1 MDSSQKLTNT
11 DVKKLNKNRIFRL
24 IYNSDK
30 ISRQEIADQLGL
42 SLPTVNQN
50 LKMLME
56 DGLIEYVGNFT
67 STGGRRAQAITID
80 NNARKAISVNIKADY
95 INVDVVGLKGQIIYS
110 MAVKAHFSKSSAYI
124 EKLTDAVRHAVDYV
138 GADADDIL
146 GVGITVPG
154 ILDDEKQILISA
166 PPLKAKNY
174 DFTRLISAID
184 YPVVVMNDARAEA
197 YAGHWFNGKP
207 EDEKIY
213 IMLGEGVGG
222 AYINASAIRNG
233 VHNRGGEF
241 GHMVI
246 HPGGKQCL
254 CGKKGC
260 FEAYVSEKVLSSE
273 LDMTL
278 DNFFEL
284 AAQGNKNNSD
294 VLDEYMDNLALG
306 INNIYTMMDCD
317 IVLGGTVAPYLK
329 QYENSIKEACHSAF
343 SASVSMI
350 SPGTSHGFPFSSTA
364 TIVRYALLIGLRMP
378 SIDSTYVSTRTSM
391 EVCPTYVIFAIITIS
406 SFT

>member
-184 YPVVVMNDARAEA
+184 YPVIVMNDARAEA

-246 HPGGKQCL
+246 HPRGKQCL

-284 AAQGNKNNSD
+284 AAQGNKNSSD

-329 QYENSIKEACHSAF
+329 QYENSIKERLVNDYSFDTDADYLR
-343 SASVSMI
+343 I
-350 SPGTSHGFPFSSTA
+350 SDGGGRKSGLGA
-364 TIVRYALLIGLRMP
+364 ALSFVARF
-378 SIDSTYVSTRTSM
+378 IDGV
-391 EVCPTYVIFAIITIS
+391 E
-406 SFT
+406 

>member
-67 STGGRRAQAITID
+67 STGGRRAQAITIN
-80 NNARKAISVNIKADY
+80 NNARKAISVNIKTDY

-124 EKLTDAVRHAVDYV
+124 EKLTDVVRHAVDYV

-174 DFTRLISAID
+174 DFTKLISAID

-197 YAGHWFNGKP
+197 YADHWFNGKS

-213 IMLGEGVGG
+213 IMLGEGVAG

-260 FEAYVSEKVLSSE
+260 LEAYVSEKVLSSE

-284 AAQGNKNNSD
+284 AAQGKPD
-294 VLDEYMDNLALG
+294 YVDMLEEYIDNLALG

-317 IVLGGTVAPYLK
+317 IVLGGTVAPYIK
-329 QYENSIKEACHSAF
+329 RYEDRIKECLVNDYSFDTDADYLK
-343 SASVSMI
+343 I
-350 SPGTSHGFPFSSTA
+350 SDGGGGKSGLGA
-364 TIVRYALLIGLRMP
+364 ALSFVARF
-378 SIDSTYVSTRTSM
+378 IDGV
-391 EVCPTYVIFAIITIS
+391 E
-406 SFT
+406 

>member
-184 YPVVVMNDARAEA
+184 YPVIVMNDARAEA

-329 QYENSIKEACHSAF
+329 QYENSIKERLVNDYSFDTDADYLR
-343 SASVSMI
+343 I
-350 SPGTSHGFPFSSTA
+350 SDGGGRKSELGA
-364 TIVRYALLIGLRMP
+364 ALSFVARF
-378 SIDSTYVSTRTSM
+378 IDGV
-391 EVCPTYVIFAIITIS
+391 E
-406 SFT
+406 

>member
-67 STGGRRAQAITID
+67 STGGRRAQAITIN
-80 NNARKAISVNIKADY
+80 NNARKAISVNIKTDY

-124 EKLTDAVRHAVDYV
+124 EKLTDVVRHAVDYV

-174 DFTRLISAID
+174 DFTKLISAID

-197 YAGHWFNGKP
+197 YADHWFNGKS

-260 FEAYVSEKVLSSE
+260 LEAYVSEKVLSSE

-284 AAQGNKNNSD
+284 AVQGKPD
-294 VLDEYMDNLALG
+294 YVDMLEEYIDNLALG

-317 IVLGGTVAPYLK
+317 IVLGGTVAPYIK
-329 QYENSIKEACHSAF
+329 RYEDRIKECLVNDYSFDTDADYLK
-343 SASVSMI
+343 I
-350 SPGTSHGFPFSSTA
+350 SDGGGGKSGLGA
-364 TIVRYALLIGLRMP
+364 ALSFVARF
-378 SIDSTYVSTRTSM
+378 IDGV
-391 EVCPTYVIFAIITIS
+391 E
-406 SFT
+406 

>member
-67 STGGRRAQAITID
+67 STGRRRAQAITID
-80 NNARKAISVNIKADY
+80 NNARKAISANIKADY

-184 YPVVVMNDARAEA
+184 YPVIVMNDARAEA

-329 QYENSIKEACHSAF
+329 QYENSIKERLVNDYSFDTDADYLR
-343 SASVSMI
+343 I
-350 SPGTSHGFPFSSTA
+350 SDGGGRKSGLGA
-364 TIVRYALLIGLRMP
+364 ALSFVARF
-378 SIDSTYVSTRTSM
+378 IDGV
-391 EVCPTYVIFAIITIS
+391 E
-406 SFT
+406 

>member
-67 STGGRRAQAITID
+67 STGGRRAQAITIN

-197 YAGHWFNGKP
+197 YADHWFNGKS

-284 AAQGNKNNSD
+284 AAQGNKNNSN

-329 QYENSIKEACHSAF
+329 QYENSIKERLVNDYSFDTDADYLR
-343 SASVSMI
+343 I
-350 SPGTSHGFPFSSTA
+350 SDGGGSKSGLGA
-364 TIVRYALLIGLRMP
+364 ALSFVARF
-378 SIDSTYVSTRTSM
+378 IDGVET
-391 EVCPTYVIFAIITIS
+391 
-406 SFT
+406 

>member
-146 GVGITVPG
+146 GIGITVPG

-174 DFTRLISAID
+174 DFTKLISAID

-197 YAGHWFNGKP
+197 YADHWFNGNP

-284 AAQGNKNNSD
+284 AAQGNKNNSN

-329 QYENSIKEACHSAF
+329 QYDNSIKERLVNDYSFDTDADYLR
-343 SASVSMI
+343 I
-350 SPGTSHGFPFSSTA
+350 SDGGGRKSGLGA
-364 TIVRYALLIGLRMP
+364 ALSFVARF
-378 SIDSTYVSTRTSM
+378 IDGV
-391 EVCPTYVIFAIITIS
+391 E
-406 SFT
+406 

>member
-67 STGGRRAQAITID
+67 STGGRRAQAITIN
-80 NNARKAISVNIKADY
+80 NNARKAISVNIKTDY

-124 EKLTDAVRHAVDYV
+124 EKLTDVVRHAVDYV

-174 DFTRLISAID
+174 DFTKLISAID

-197 YAGHWFNGKP
+197 YADHWFNGKS

-260 FEAYVSEKVLSSE
+260 LEAYVSEKVLSSE

-284 AAQGNKNNSD
+284 AAQGKPD
-294 VLDEYMDNLALG
+294 YVDMLEEYIDNLALG

-317 IVLGGTVAPYLK
+317 IVLGGTVAPYIK
-329 QYENSIKEACHSAF
+329 RYEDRIKECLVNDYSFDTDADYLK
-343 SASVSMI
+343 I
-350 SPGTSHGFPFSSTA
+350 SDGGGGKSGLGA
-364 TIVRYALLIGLRMP
+364 ALSFVARF
-378 SIDSTYVSTRTSM
+378 IDGV
-391 EVCPTYVIFAIITIS
+391 E
-406 SFT
+406 

>member
-1 MDSSQKLTNT
+1 
-11 DVKKLNKNRIFRL
+11 
-24 IYNSDK
+24 
-30 ISRQEIADQLGL
+30 
-42 SLPTVNQN
+42 
-50 LKMLME
+50 ME

-67 STGGRRAQAITID
+67 STGGRRAQAITIS
-80 NNARKAISVNIKADY
+80 NNARRAISVNIKADY

-110 MAVKAHFSKSSAYI
+110 MDVKAHFSKSSAYI
-124 EKLTDAVRHAVDYV
+124 EKLTDAVRHAADYV

-197 YAGHWFNGKP
+197 YADHWFNGKP

-213 IMLGEGVGG
+213 IMLGEGVRG

-260 FEAYVSEKVLSSE
+260 LEAYVSEKVLSSE
-273 LDMTL
+273 LNTSLEDFFAQAEKGKPDYVDML
-278 DNFFEL
+278 E
-284 AAQGNKNNSD
+284 
-294 VLDEYMDNLALG
+294 EYIDNLALG

-317 IVLGGTVAPYLK
+317 IVLGGTVAPYIK
-329 QYENSIKEACHSAF
+329 RYEDRIKECLVNDYSFDTDADYLK
-343 SASVSMI
+343 I
-350 SPGTSHGFPFSSTA
+350 SDDGGGKSGLGA
-364 TIVRYALLIGLRMP
+364 ALSFVARF
-378 SIDSTYVSTRTSM
+378 IDGV
-391 EVCPTYVIFAIITIS
+391 E
-406 SFT
+406 

>member
-67 STGGRRAQAITID
+67 STGGRRAQAITIN

-110 MAVKAHFSKSSAYI
+110 MAVKVHFSKSSAYI

-146 GVGITVPG
+146 GVGVTVPG

-174 DFTRLISAID
+174 DFTKLISAID

-207 EDEKIY
+207 QDEKIY

-284 AAQGNKNNSD
+284 AAQGNKNNSN

-329 QYENSIKEACHSAF
+329 QYENSIKERLVNDYSFDTDADYLR
-343 SASVSMI
+343 I
-350 SPGTSHGFPFSSTA
+350 SDGGGRKSGLGA
-364 TIVRYALLIGLRMP
+364 ALSFVARF
-378 SIDSTYVSTRTSM
+378 IDGV
-391 EVCPTYVIFAIITIS
+391 E
-406 SFT
+406 

>member
-95 INVDVVGLKGQIIYS
+95 INVDVVGFKGQIIYS

-329 QYENSIKEACHSAF
+329 QYENSIKERLVNDYSFDTDADYLR
-343 SASVSMI
+343 I
-350 SPGTSHGFPFSSTA
+350 SDGGGRKSGLGA
-364 TIVRYALLIGLRMP
+364 ALSFVARF
-378 SIDSTYVSTRTSM
+378 IDGV
-391 EVCPTYVIFAIITIS
+391 E
-406 SFT
+406 

>member
-67 STGGRRAQAITID
+67 STGGRRAQAITIN
-80 NNARKAISVNIKADY
+80 NNARKAISVNIKTDY

-124 EKLTDAVRHAVDYV
+124 EKLTDVVSHAVDYV

-174 DFTRLISAID
+174 DFTKLISAID

-197 YAGHWFNGKP
+197 YADHWFNGKS

-260 FEAYVSEKVLSSE
+260 LEAYVSEKVLSSE

-284 AAQGNKNNSD
+284 AVQGIKNNSN

-329 QYENSIKEACHSAF
+329 QYENSIKERLVNDYSFDTDADYLR
-343 SASVSMI
+343 I
-350 SPGTSHGFPFSSTA
+350 SDGGGRKSGLGA
-364 TIVRYALLIGLRMP
+364 ALSFVARF
-378 SIDSTYVSTRTSM
+378 IDGV
-391 EVCPTYVIFAIITIS
+391 E
-406 SFT
+406 

>member
-166 PPLKAKNY
+166 PPLKVKNY

-184 YPVVVMNDARAEA
+184 YPVIVMNDARAEA

-329 QYENSIKEACHSAF
+329 QYENSIKERLVNDYSFDTDADYLR
-343 SASVSMI
+343 I
-350 SPGTSHGFPFSSTA
+350 SDGGGRKSGLGA
-364 TIVRYALLIGLRMP
+364 ALSFVARF
-378 SIDSTYVSTRTSM
+378 IDGV
-391 EVCPTYVIFAIITIS
+391 E
-406 SFT
+406 

>member
-67 STGGRRAQAITID
+67 STGGRRAQAITIN

-174 DFTRLISAID
+174 DFTRLISAVD

-197 YAGHWFNGKP
+197 YAYHWFNGKP

-284 AAQGNKNNSD
+284 AAQGNKNNSN

-329 QYENSIKEACHSAF
+329 QYDDSIKERLVNDYSFDTDADYLR
-343 SASVSMI
+343 I
-350 SPGTSHGFPFSSTA
+350 SDGGGRKSGLGA
-364 TIVRYALLIGLRMP
+364 ALSFVARF
-378 SIDSTYVSTRTSM
+378 IDGV
-391 EVCPTYVIFAIITIS
+391 E
-406 SFT
+406 

>member
-30 ISRQEIADQLGL
+30 ISRQEIADRLGL

-67 STGGRRAQAITID
+67 STGGRRAQAITIS

-110 MAVKAHFSKSSAYI
+110 MDVKAHFSKSSAYI
-124 EKLTDAVRHAVDYV
+124 EKLTDAVRHAADYV

-197 YAGHWFNGKP
+197 YADHWFNGKP

-241 GHMVI
+241 GHMVFTLEESSA
-246 HPGGKQCL
+246 CVVRR
-254 CGKKGC
+254 
-260 FEAYVSEKVLSSE
+260 AVLKH
-273 LDMTL
+273 M
-278 DNFFEL
+278 F
-284 AAQGNKNNSD
+284 QK
-294 VLDEYMDNLALG
+294 
-306 INNIYTMMDCD
+306 
-317 IVLGGTVAPYLK
+317 
-329 QYENSIKEACHSAF
+329 
-343 SASVSMI
+343 
-350 SPGTSHGFPFSSTA
+350 
-364 TIVRYALLIGLRMP
+364 RYYHQSLI
-378 SIDSTYVSTRTSM
+378 
-391 EVCPTYVIFAIITIS
+391 
-406 SFT
+406 

>member
-67 STGGRRAQAITID
+67 STGGRRAQAITIN

-110 MAVKAHFSKSSAYI
+110 MDVKAHFSKSSAYI
-124 EKLTDAVRHAVDYV
+124 EKLTDAVRHAADYV

-174 DFTRLISAID
+174 DFAKLISAID

-197 YAGHWFNGKP
+197 YADHWFNGKS

-246 HPGGKQCL
+246 HPEGKQCL

-284 AAQGNKNNSD
+284 VVQGNKNNSN

-329 QYENSIKEACHSAF
+329 QYENSIKERLVNDYSFDTDADYLR
-343 SASVSMI
+343 I
-350 SPGTSHGFPFSSTA
+350 SDGGGRKSGLGA
-364 TIVRYALLIGLRMP
+364 ALSFVARF
-378 SIDSTYVSTRTSM
+378 IDGV
-391 EVCPTYVIFAIITIS
+391 E
-406 SFT
+406 

>member
-30 ISRQEIADQLGL
+30 ISRQEIADRLGL

-67 STGGRRAQAITID
+67 STGGRRAQAITIS

-110 MAVKAHFSKSSAYI
+110 MDVKAHFSKSSAYI
-124 EKLTDAVRHAVDYV
+124 EKLTDALRHAVDYV
-138 GADADDIL
+138 GAGGDDIL

-166 PPLKAKNY
+166 PPLKARNY
-174 DFTRLISAID
+174 DFTKLISAID

-197 YAGHWFNGKP
+197 YADHWFNGKP

-260 FEAYVSEKVLSSE
+260 LEAYVSEKVLSSE
-273 LDMTL
+273 LNTSLEDFFAQAEKGKPDYVDML
-278 DNFFEL
+278 E
-284 AAQGNKNNSD
+284 
-294 VLDEYMDNLALG
+294 EYIDNLALG

-317 IVLGGTVAPYLK
+317 IVLGGTVAPYIK
-329 QYENSIKEACHSAF
+329 RYEDRIRERLIEDYSFDTDADYLR
-343 SASVSMI
+343 I
-350 SPGTSHGFPFSSTA
+350 SDGGGRKSGLGA
-364 TIVRYALLIGLRMP
+364 ALSFVARF
-378 SIDSTYVSTRTSM
+378 IDGV
-391 EVCPTYVIFAIITIS
+391 E
-406 SFT
+406 

>member
-56 DGLIEYVGNFT
+56 EELIEYVGNFT
-67 STGGRRAQAITID
+67 STGGRRAQAITIN
-80 NNARKAISVNIKADY
+80 NNARKAISMNIKADY

-197 YAGHWFNGKP
+197 YADHWFNGKS

-246 HPGGKQCL
+246 HPEGKQCL

-284 AAQGNKNNSD
+284 AAQGNKNNSN

-329 QYENSIKEACHSAF
+329 QYDNSIKERLVNDYSFDTDADYLR
-343 SASVSMI
+343 I
-350 SPGTSHGFPFSSTA
+350 SDGGGRKSGLGA
-364 TIVRYALLIGLRMP
+364 ALSFVARF
-378 SIDSTYVSTRTSM
+378 IDGV
-391 EVCPTYVIFAIITIS
+391 E
-406 SFT
+406 

>member
-67 STGGRRAQAITID
+67 STGGRRAQAITIN

-110 MAVKAHFSKSSAYI
+110 MVVKAHFRKGSAYI
-124 EKLTDAVRHAVDYV
+124 EKLIDAVRHAVDYV

-154 ILDDEKQILISA
+154 ILDDEKQLLISA
-166 PPLKAKNY
+166 PPLKVKNY
-174 DFTRLISAID
+174 DLTKLISVIG
-184 YPVVVMNDARAEA
+184 YPSIVMNDARAEA
-197 YAGHWFNGKP
+197 YADHWFNGKSK
-207 EDEKIY
+207 DEKVY

-222 AYINASAIRNG
+222 AYINASAIRSG

-246 HPGGKQCL
+246 HPGEKPCL

-284 AAQGNKNNSD
+284 AAQGNNNYTN

-329 QYENSIKEACHSAF
+329 QYENGIKGRLVNDYSFDTDADYLRISDGGGRKSELGAALSIVARF
-343 SASVSMI
+343 
-350 SPGTSHGFPFSSTA
+350 
-364 TIVRYALLIGLRMP
+364 
-378 SIDSTYVSTRTSM
+378 IDGV
-391 EVCPTYVIFAIITIS
+391 E
-406 SFT
+406 

>member
-67 STGGRRAQAITID
+67 STGGRRAQAITIN

-174 DFTRLISAID
+174 DFTKLISAID

-197 YAGHWFNGKP
+197 YADHWFNGKS

-260 FEAYVSEKVLSSE
+260 LEAYVSEKVLSSE

-284 AAQGNKNNSD
+284 AVQGIKNNSN

-329 QYENSIKEACHSAF
+329 QYENSIKERLVNDYSFDTDADYLR
-343 SASVSMI
+343 I
-350 SPGTSHGFPFSSTA
+350 SDGGGRKSGLGA
-364 TIVRYALLIGLRMP
+364 ALSFVARF
-378 SIDSTYVSTRTSM
+378 IDGV
-391 EVCPTYVIFAIITIS
+391 E
-406 SFT
+406 

>member
-197 YAGHWFNGKP
+197 YADHWFNGKL

-284 AAQGNKNNSD
+284 AAQGNKNNSN

-329 QYENSIKEACHSAF
+329 QYESSIKERLVNDYSFDTDADYLR
-343 SASVSMI
+343 I
-350 SPGTSHGFPFSSTA
+350 SDGGGRKSGLGA
-364 TIVRYALLIGLRMP
+364 ALSFVARF
-378 SIDSTYVSTRTSM
+378 IDGV
-391 EVCPTYVIFAIITIS
+391 E
-406 SFT
+406 

>member
-67 STGGRRAQAITID
+67 STGGRRAQAITIN
-80 NNARKAISVNIKADY
+80 NNARKAISVNIKTDY

-124 EKLTDAVRHAVDYV
+124 EKLTDVVRHAVDYV

-174 DFTRLISAID
+174 DFTKLISAID

-197 YAGHWFNGKP
+197 YADHWFNGNP

-273 LDMTL
+273 LNTSLEDFFAQAEKGKPDYVDML
-278 DNFFEL
+278 E
-284 AAQGNKNNSD
+284 
-294 VLDEYMDNLALG
+294 EYIDNLALG

-317 IVLGGTVAPYLK
+317 IVLGGTVAPYIK
-329 QYENSIKEACHSAF
+329 RYEDRIKECLVNDYSFDTDADYLK
-343 SASVSMI
+343 I
-350 SPGTSHGFPFSSTA
+350 SDDGGGKSGLGA
-364 TIVRYALLIGLRMP
+364 ALSFVARF
-378 SIDSTYVSTRTSM
+378 IDGV
-391 EVCPTYVIFAIITIS
+391 E
-406 SFT
+406 

>member
-95 INVDVVGLKGQIIYS
+95 INVDVVGIKGQIIYS

-184 YPVVVMNDARAEA
+184 YPVIVMNDARAEA

-329 QYENSIKEACHSAF
+329 QYENSIKERLVNDYSFDTDADYLR
-343 SASVSMI
+343 I
-350 SPGTSHGFPFSSTA
+350 SDGGGRKSGLGA
-364 TIVRYALLIGLRMP
+364 ALSFVARF
-378 SIDSTYVSTRTSM
+378 IDGV
-391 EVCPTYVIFAIITIS
+391 E
-406 SFT
+406 

>member
-30 ISRQEIADQLGL
+30 ISRQEIADRLGL

-67 STGGRRAQAITID
+67 STGGRRAQAITIS

-110 MAVKAHFSKSSAYI
+110 MDVKAHFSKSSAYI
-124 EKLTDAVRHAVDYV
+124 EKLTDAVRHAADYV

-146 GVGITVPG
+146 GIGITVPG

-174 DFTRLISAID
+174 DFTKLISAID

-197 YAGHWFNGKP
+197 YADHWFNGKP
-207 EDEKIY
+207 QDEKIY

-260 FEAYVSEKVLSSE
+260 LEAYVSEKVLSSE
-273 LDMTL
+273 LNTSLEDFFAQAEKGKPDYVDML
-278 DNFFEL
+278 E
-284 AAQGNKNNSD
+284 
-294 VLDEYMDNLALG
+294 EYIDNLALG

-317 IVLGGTVAPYLK
+317 IVLGGTVAPYIK
-329 QYENSIKEACHSAF
+329 RYEDRIKECLVNDYSFDTDADYLK
-343 SASVSMI
+343 I
-350 SPGTSHGFPFSSTA
+350 SDDGGGKSGLGA
-364 TIVRYALLIGLRMP
+364 ALSFVARF
-378 SIDSTYVSTRTSM
+378 IDGV
-391 EVCPTYVIFAIITIS
+391 E
-406 SFT
+406 

>member
-67 STGGRRAQAITID
+67 STGGRRAQAITIN
-80 NNARKAISVNIKADY
+80 NNARKAISVNIKAGY

-146 GVGITVPG
+146 GVGVTVPG

-174 DFTRLISAID
+174 DFTKLISAID

-197 YAGHWFNGKP
+197 YADHWFNGKH

-284 AAQGNKNNSD
+284 AAQGNKNNSN

-329 QYENSIKEACHSAF
+329 QYDNSIKERLVNDYSFDTDADYLR
-343 SASVSMI
+343 I
-350 SPGTSHGFPFSSTA
+350 SDGGGRKSGLGA
-364 TIVRYALLIGLRMP
+364 ALSFVARF
-378 SIDSTYVSTRTSM
+378 IDGV
-391 EVCPTYVIFAIITIS
+391 E
-406 SFT
+406 

>member
-197 YAGHWFNGKP
+197 YAGHWFNRKP

-329 QYENSIKEACHSAF
+329 QYDNSIKERLVNDYSFDTDADYLR
-343 SASVSMI
+343 I
-350 SPGTSHGFPFSSTA
+350 SDGGGRKSGLGA
-364 TIVRYALLIGLRMP
+364 ALSFVARF
-378 SIDSTYVSTRTSM
+378 IDGV
-391 EVCPTYVIFAIITIS
+391 E
-406 SFT
+406 

>member
-166 PPLKAKNY
+166 SPLKAKNY

-184 YPVVVMNDARAEA
+184 YPVIVMNDARAEA

-329 QYENSIKEACHSAF
+329 QYENSIKERLVNDYSFDTDADYLR
-343 SASVSMI
+343 I
-350 SPGTSHGFPFSSTA
+350 SDGGGRKSGLGA
-364 TIVRYALLIGLRMP
+364 ALSFVARF
-378 SIDSTYVSTRTSM
+378 IDGV
-391 EVCPTYVIFAIITIS
+391 E
-406 SFT
+406 

>member
-30 ISRQEIADQLGL
+30 ISRQEIADRLGL

-67 STGGRRAQAITID
+67 STGGRRAQAITIS

-174 DFTRLISAID
+174 DFTKLISAID

-260 FEAYVSEKVLSSE
+260 LEAYVSEKVLSSE

-284 AAQGNKNNSD
+284 AAQGNKNNSN

-329 QYENSIKEACHSAF
+329 QYESSIKERLVNDYSFDTDADYLR
-343 SASVSMI
+343 I
-350 SPGTSHGFPFSSTA
+350 SDGGGRKSGLGA
-364 TIVRYALLIGLRMP
+364 ALSFVARF
-378 SIDSTYVSTRTSM
+378 IDGV
-391 EVCPTYVIFAIITIS
+391 E
-406 SFT
+406 

>member
-56 DGLIEYVGNFT
+56 DELIEYVGNFT
-67 STGGRRAQAITID
+67 STGGRRAQAITIN
-80 NNARKAISVNIKADY
+80 NNARKAISMNIKADY

-174 DFTRLISAID
+174 DFTKLISAID

-246 HPGGKQCL
+246 HPEGKQCL

-284 AAQGNKNNSD
+284 AAQGNKNNSN

-329 QYENSIKEACHSAF
+329 QYENSIKERLVNDYSFDTDADYLR
-343 SASVSMI
+343 I
-350 SPGTSHGFPFSSTA
+350 SDGGGRKSGLGA
-364 TIVRYALLIGLRMP
+364 ALSFVARF
-378 SIDSTYVSTRTSM
+378 IDGV
-391 EVCPTYVIFAIITIS
+391 E
-406 SFT
+406 

>member
-56 DGLIEYVGNFT
+56 DGLIEYVGNFI
-67 STGGRRAQAITID
+67 STGGRRAQAITIN

-138 GADADDIL
+138 GADADDIM
-146 GVGITVPG
+146 GVGVTVPG

-197 YAGHWFNGKP
+197 YADHWFNGKP
-207 EDEKIY
+207 EDEKY
-213 IMLGEGVGG
+213 IL
-222 AYINASAIRNG
+222 
-233 VHNRGGEF
+233 
-241 GHMVI
+241 
-246 HPGGKQCL
+246 CL
-254 CGKKGC
+254 VK
-260 FEAYVSEKVLSSE
+260 VSEVHILTLPQSE
-273 LDMTL
+273 MVFITVV
-278 DNFFEL
+278 
-284 AAQGNKNNSD
+284 ANSD
-294 VLDEYMDNLALG
+294 IWLFTLEESSACVVRRAVLKHMFQ
-306 INNIYTMMDCD
+306 
-317 IVLGGTVAPYLK
+317 K
-329 QYENSIKEACHSAF
+329 
-343 SASVSMI
+343 
-350 SPGTSHGFPFSSTA
+350 
-364 TIVRYALLIGLRMP
+364 RYYHQSLI
-378 SIDSTYVSTRTSM
+378 
-391 EVCPTYVIFAIITIS
+391 
-406 SFT
+406 

>member
-56 DGLIEYVGNFT
+56 DELIEYVGNFT
-67 STGGRRAQAITID
+67 STGGRRAQAITIN

-146 GVGITVPG
+146 GVGVTVPG

-184 YPVVVMNDARAEA
+184 YPVIVMNDARAEA

-329 QYENSIKEACHSAF
+329 QYDNSIKERLVNDYSFDTDADYLR
-343 SASVSMI
+343 I
-350 SPGTSHGFPFSSTA
+350 SDGGGRKSGLGA
-364 TIVRYALLIGLRMP
+364 ALSFVARF
-378 SIDSTYVSTRTSM
+378 IDGV
-391 EVCPTYVIFAIITIS
+391 E
-406 SFT
+406 

>member
-184 YPVVVMNDARAEA
+184 YPVIVMNDARAEA

-329 QYENSIKEACHSAF
+329 QYENSIKERLVNDYSFDTDADYLR
-343 SASVSMI
+343 I
-350 SPGTSHGFPFSSTA
+350 SEGGGRKSGLGA
-364 TIVRYALLIGLRMP
+364 ALSFVARF
-378 SIDSTYVSTRTSM
+378 IDGV
-391 EVCPTYVIFAIITIS
+391 E
-406 SFT
+406 

>member
-30 ISRQEIADQLGL
+30 ISRQEIADRLGL

-67 STGGRRAQAITID
+67 STGGRRAQAITIS

-110 MAVKAHFSKSSAYI
+110 MDVKAHFSKSSAYI
-124 EKLTDAVRHAVDYV
+124 EKLTDAVRHAADYV

-154 ILDDEKQILISA
+154 ILDDEKKILISA
-166 PPLKAKNY
+166 PPLKARNY
-174 DFTRLISAID
+174 DFTKLISAID

-197 YAGHWFNGKP
+197 YADHWFNGKP

-260 FEAYVSEKVLSSE
+260 LEAYVSEKVLSSE
-273 LDMTL
+273 LNTSLEDFFAQAEKGKPDYVDML
-278 DNFFEL
+278 E
-284 AAQGNKNNSD
+284 
-294 VLDEYMDNLALG
+294 EYIDNLALG

-317 IVLGGTVAPYLK
+317 IVLGGMVAPYIK
-329 QYENSIKEACHSAF
+329 RYEDRIKECLVNDYSFDTDADYLK
-343 SASVSMI
+343 I
-350 SPGTSHGFPFSSTA
+350 SDDGGGKSGLGA
-364 TIVRYALLIGLRMP
+364 ALSFVARF
-378 SIDSTYVSTRTSM
+378 IDGV
-391 EVCPTYVIFAIITIS
+391 E
-406 SFT
+406 

>member
-1 MDSSQKLTNT
+1 MNSSQKLTNT
-11 DVKKLNKNRIFRL
+11 DVKKLNKKRIFRL
-24 IYNSDK
+24 IYSSDK

-56 DGLIEYVGNFT
+56 ENLIEYVGNFT
-67 STGGRRAQAITID
+67 STGGRRAQAITVN
-80 NNARKAISVNIKADY
+80 NNARKALSVNIKADY

-110 MAVKAHFSKSSAYI
+110 MTVKAHFSKTNAYI
-124 EKLTDAVRHAVDYV
+124 EKLADAVKHAAAYACTDSTE
-138 GADADDIL
+138 IL

-154 ILDDEKQILISA
+154 ILDEDKQVLISA

-174 DFTRLISAID
+174 NLAKLISAID
-184 YPVVVMNDARAEA
+184 YPAIVMNDARAEA
-197 YAGHWFNGKP
+197 YADHWFNGKP

-213 IMLGEGVGG
+213 IMLAEGVGG

-246 HPGGKQCL
+246 HPDGKQCL

-260 FEAYVSEKVLSSE
+260 LEAYVSEKVLSSE
-273 LDMTL
+273 LNTSLED
-278 DNFFEL
+278 FFAL
-284 AAQGNKNNSD
+284 AEQEMPSNVN
-294 VLDEYMDNLALG
+294 VLNEYMDNLALG

-329 QYENSIKEACHSAF
+329 KYEDRIKERLVKDYSFDTDAEYLRIADGSRRRAELG
-343 SASVSMI
+343 A
-350 SPGTSHGFPFSSTA
+350 
-364 TIVRYALLIGLRMP
+364 ALSFVARF
-378 SIDSTYVSTRTSM
+378 IDGV
-391 EVCPTYVIFAIITIS
+391 E
-406 SFT
+406 

>member
-67 STGGRRAQAITID
+67 STGGRRAQAITIN
-80 NNARKAISVNIKADY
+80 NNARKAISMNIKADY

-174 DFTRLISAID
+174 DFTKLISAID

-197 YAGHWFNGKP
+197 YADHWFNGKS

-260 FEAYVSEKVLSSE
+260 LEAYVSEKVLSSE

-284 AAQGNKNNSD
+284 AAQGKPD
-294 VLDEYMDNLALG
+294 YVDMLEEYIDNLALG

-317 IVLGGTVAPYLK
+317 IVLGGTVAPYIK
-329 QYENSIKEACHSAF
+329 RYEDRIKECLVNDYSFDTDADYLK
-343 SASVSMI
+343 I
-350 SPGTSHGFPFSSTA
+350 SDGGGGKSGLGA
-364 TIVRYALLIGLRMP
+364 ALSFVARF
-378 SIDSTYVSTRTSM
+378 IDGV
-391 EVCPTYVIFAIITIS
+391 E
-406 SFT
+406 